1 MAWAPNNCKLA
12 VCTADRVV
20 LLYDEQGEKRDKFST
35 KPVASKVTM
44 GLNGGASSPQHAVQ
58 FSTYSSITK

>member
-1 MAWAPNNCKLA
+1 MVKQDASASKVACMAWAPNNCKLA

-35 KPVASKVTM
+35 KPVASKVTTM
-44 GLNGGASSPQHAVQ
+44 MQLD
-58 FSTYSSITK
+58 

>member
-35 KPVASKVTM
+35 KPVASKVTTM
-44 GLNGGASSPQHAVQ
+44 MQLHCFLIFQKHIWIINYIP
-58 FSTYSSITK
+58 

>member
-35 KPVASKVTM
+35 KPVASKVATWRTM
-44 GLNGGASSPQHAVQ
+44 EDVME
-58 FSTYSSITK
+58 